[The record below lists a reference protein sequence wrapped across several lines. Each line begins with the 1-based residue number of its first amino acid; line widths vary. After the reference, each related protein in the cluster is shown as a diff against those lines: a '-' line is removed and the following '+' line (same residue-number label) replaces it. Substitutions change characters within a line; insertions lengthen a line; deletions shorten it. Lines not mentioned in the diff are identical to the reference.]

1 MENERWHNKKM
12 DSEARTWCEPVTRE
26 TQLDSITSFYKA
38 MHDDSTMELEHC
50 VLCGLQK
57 AAVQLRPYSWS
68 TLNSLYEQIRDDLSP
83 AGQEHFQCSQCF
95 PRDATDI
102 AICEDCEDAL
112 IHKRVPRD
120 CQVDMLSLGCE
131 HRYPAAL
138 RDLSPVEERLIG
150 LYQACGW
157 ITKFQIDV
165 EKGTSGRYRKLKK
178 GHVTV
183 FPNDVEGLACNVLPH
198 PLASELERMHVCFVA
213 PQKPVPKDVEFV
225 LAVRPEKLRRAL
237 AWLKANNPLYRHVR
251 IDERHIRSWS
261 RSCVGTAVP
270 QALFDSMVLYNQS
283 TEDVIRT
290 AHYVP
295 AAERGGAE
303 QPVVSA
309 EEVLASLEDRQRDAV
324 EMEAEDHAR
333 LGTVRTRHLEEEQLT
348 VEHIEQEL
356 AELTST
362 GLMNTE
368 REGEFSVQDRLRQM
382 RDALGTQGLGGHQRR
397 AQWEAT
403 NALVTDGHTPVIANQ
418 RGGDIADSNDPEFFP
433 KTFPCLFPWGSGGP
447 KNGPAEHDESN
458 GKEGSGHR
466 NFTLRTWARTVLQRH
481 GKSKAPIA

>member
-1 MENERWHNKKM
+1 M
-12 DSEARTWCEPVTRE
+12 V
-26 TQLDSITSFYKA
+26 
-38 MHDDSTMELEHC
+38 
-50 VLCGLQK
+50 
-57 AAVQLRPYSWS
+57 PY
-68 TLNSLYEQIRDDLSP
+68 D
-83 AGQEHFQCSQCF
+83 
-95 PRDATDI
+95 
-102 AICEDCEDAL
+102 
-112 IHKRVPRD
+112 
-120 CQVDMLSLGCE
+120 
-131 HRYPAAL
+131 
-138 RDLSPVEERLIG
+138 
-150 LYQACGW
+150 
-157 ITKFQIDV
+157 
-165 EKGTSGRYRKLKK
+165 
-178 GHVTV
+178 
-183 FPNDVEGLACNVLPH
+183 
-198 PLASELERMHVCFVA
+198 
-213 PQKPVPKDVEFV
+213 
-225 LAVRPEKLRRAL
+225 
-237 AWLKANNPLYRHVR
+237 
-251 IDERHIRSWS
+251 
-261 RSCVGTAVP
+261 
-270 QALFDSMVLYNQS
+270 QS

-356 AELTST
+356 DELIST

-368 REGEFSVQDRLRQM
+368 REGEFSLQDRLRQM
-382 RDALGTQGLGGHQRR
+382 RDALATHGLGGHQRR

-458 GKEGSGHR
+458 GEEGSGHR